1 MRNQRKIADRWNQG
15 GRLNRETA
23 KGSSFRRGE
32 LGTPMNVRH
41 GLRAIRLAALLLGRT
56 PLGRRRFKAFG
67 GFISM
72 VRVVVIAMAG
82 AENAGGCRD
91 D

>member
-1 MRNQRKIADRWNQG
+1 
-15 GRLNRETA
+15 
-23 KGSSFRRGE
+23 
-32 LGTPMNVRH
+32 MNVRH